1 MRLFLLPFLVFT
13 LVLGGCRSDD
23 GEALFAPPPSI
34 TLPAPTASPVVLD
47 GTAASFYQDISY
59 GPHAENVFDIFL
71 PASETATGLVIY
83 IHGGG
88 FTGGDKAAIYDAEEG
103 APAHIQR
110 IVQRGI
116 AFASVNYRLLQE
128 VDTDGVIKPLTDSA
142 RALQF
147 MRRYAHS
154 FNIDKE
160 AVVLYGASAGAGT
173 SLWLAFSD
181 EMADPAAV
189 DPVLQESTRV
199 LAAGAIETQGTYDLV
214 RWETDVFNDFGIT
227 LAIIAQF
234 GLEQR
239 LFSFNGI
246 SSLDDLYTP
255 EGRAYRQ
262 RIDLLDLMS
271 VDDPPIFIE
280 NSRWPASLPLDVGAL
295 LHHPNHGLVLH
306 RQAEQIGL
314 NAVVYLPELG
324 VNDPSG
330 EEIVDFLLRH
340 VGA

>member
-1 MRLFLLPFLVFT
+1 MRNSLWFVILLCVGLSA
-13 LVLGGCRSDD
+13 CRSDGD
-23 GEALFAPPPSI
+23 PAQFQAPPTI
-34 TLPAPTASPVVLD
+34 TLPAPTTSPVLFAGVD
-47 GTAASFYQDISY
+47 AQFYSDIAY
-59 GPHAENVFDIFL
+59 GPHEANSFDVFL
-71 PASETATGLVIY
+71 PAAEQVTGLVIY

-88 FTGGDKAAIYDAEEG
+88 FTGGDKADIYDAERG
-103 APAHIQR
+103 APAHIQAFLA
-110 IVQRGI
+110 RGI
-116 AFASVNYRLLQE
+116 AFASINYRLLQD

-147 MRRYAHS
+147 MRYYAQS
-154 FNIDKE
+154 FNIDKDQ
-160 AVVLYGASAGAGT
+160 VVLYGASAGAGT

-181 EMADPAAV
+181 DMADAQAV
-189 DPVLQESTRV
+189 DPVLGESTRV

-214 RWETDVFNDFGIT
+214 RWETDVFNEFGIT

-255 EGRAYRQ
+255 EGEAYRD
-262 RIDLLDLMS
+262 RIDLLELMT
-271 VDDPPIFIE
+271 VDDAPIFIE

-295 LHHPNHGLVLH
+295 QHHANHGLVLQQ
-306 RQAEQIGL
+306 RAEQIGL
-314 NAVVYLPELG
+314 PAVVYLPELG
-324 VNDPSG
+324 ITDPSG
-330 EEIVDFLLRH
+330 ENIVDFLLRH